1 MRSPVFSIIVPHYQ
15 GSVSHERFLEG
26 IESLQNQTFQD
37 FEILCYH
44 DGPLLDNTVEFPIP
58 VICTKKR
65 VNNWGH
71 SLRDRGIWEAKGEYI
86 VHFNPDNLLY
96 SNALAEIKNGID
108 YDAAPFQ
115 TEKPNPLII
124 FPIKMLGM
132 YQKDFSVYRV
142 KDESLALVITG
153 APAVKHNIDCMQLVM
168 KTSLWRAENGWL
180 DKSEQ
185 SDGNMY
191 PIFAAKYG
199 VYNCGN
205 VLGVHR

>member
-1 MRSPVFSIIVPHYQ
+1 MRSPIFSIIVPHYQ

-44 DGPLLDNTVEFPIP
+44 DGPLLDDNVEFPIP

-96 SNALAEIKNGID
+96 PTALEEINAGTKFDEHLFETGEKNPIVV
-108 YDAAPFQ
+108 
-115 TEKPNPLII
+115 

-132 YQKDFSVYRV
+132 MRNATNLIRIA
-142 KDESLALVITG
+142 DESVSMILTG
-153 APAVKHNIDCMQLVM
+153 MPAVLYSIDCMQLVM
-168 KTSLWRAENGWL
+168 KTSLWKKNNGWY
-180 DKSEQ
+180 DKREN
-185 SDGNMY
+185 SDGYMY
-191 PIFAAKYG
+191 PLLVAKYNAF
-199 VYNCGN
+199 VCGD